1 MRAVLEHQQG
11 RAWVRVSLSLLLAS
25 LWLMAAACQSAA
37 PGDRSPP
44 SPDSGPSNCLAEV
57 VPLDVALE
65 PPWSSHWK
73 RLDRTDCRP
82 ASWLVRSSE
91 TGQSLAQYRSA
102 TSGAE
107 APQRLSVGALS
118 SLSVEEQRLLALV
131 AEFSGLFFQ
140 RGTKRVESEELPQAV
155 LATRRGERAGQL
167 DANALLSGLPDA
179 CTDGGAACLWLTG
192 EDLYIEG
199 LQYVF
204 GLAHFRRRQGVVSLH
219 RTSRAPPSTSR
230 NSPGKSSRV
239 EPLRRLLKVA
249 VHELGHPFSLQH
261 CVHFRHCLMAGTSSV
276 RENDE
281 GRLSLCPLDH
291 EKLREHL
298 GFDPTQR
305 FLALSSFA
313 AREGLHPEARY
324 WSQMAAQ

>member
-1 MRAVLEHQQG
+1 
-11 RAWVRVSLSLLLAS
+11 
-25 LWLMAAACQSAA
+25 
-37 PGDRSPP
+37 
-44 SPDSGPSNCLAEV
+44 
-57 VPLDVALE
+57 
-65 PPWSSHWK
+65 
-73 RLDRTDCRP
+73 
-82 ASWLVRSSE
+82 
-91 TGQSLAQYRSA
+91 
-102 TSGAE
+102 
-107 APQRLSVGALS
+107 VGALS
-118 SLSVEEQRLLALV
+118 SLSVEEQRLLSLV

-140 RGTKRVESEELPQAV
+140 RATKQVEPQELSQEV

-167 DANALLSGLPDA
+167 DANALLAGLPA
-179 CTDGGAACLWLTG
+179 SCTDRGAACLWLTG

-204 GLAHFRRRQGVVSLH
+204 GLAHFQRRQGVVSLH
-219 RTSRAPPSTSR
+219 RTSRAPPSASR
-230 NSPGKSSRV
+230 SSPGKPSRV

-281 GRLSLCPLDH
+281 GRLTLCPLDH

-298 GFDPTQR
+298 GFDPITR
-305 FLALSSFA
+305 FSQLSSFA